1 MSEKIVIGTRGSKL
15 ALAQTKMVADLLSKD
30 GVEYEIKIVKTSG
43 DRFTEKPLTEFGGMG
58 AFVREIDKL
67 LVKGVIDVAV
77 HSLKDVPTKGIEGT
91 VIAAVLPRESPFDV
105 LVSRKGNL
113 DELPSGAVIG
123 TSSMRRRAQLKRY
136 RKDVIVENLRG
147 NVDTRLRK
155 LREGMYDAIILA
167 EAGIKRLG
175 ISADYKPLNLKD
187 FVPSAN
193 QGIVAIATRKG
204 EEYLVR
210 DYNHETTYVEGMVE
224 REIIRVLGAGCIVP
238 VGVHARYTG
247 SIIEVIAE
255 ILSSNGEETV
265 RVEKSIPFDDWIK
278 EARKIGNMLVEK
290 GGGDLIEKAVR

>member
-15 ALAQTKMVADLLSKD
+15 ALAQTELVADLLSKD
-30 GVEYEIKIVKTSG
+30 GIEYEIKIVKTSG

-77 HSLKDVPTKGIEGT
+77 HSLKDVPTKGIDGT

-105 LVSRKGNL
+105 LVSREGNL

-136 RKDVIVENLRG
+136 RKDVIVKNLRG

-193 QGIVAIATRKG
+193 QGIIAIATRKG

-210 DYNHETTYVEGMVE
+210 GYNHETTYVEGMVE

-247 SIIEVIAE
+247 SIIEIIAE
-255 ILSSNGEETV
+255 ILSSDGERTI
-265 RVEKSIPFDDWIK
+265 RVEKSIPSDDWIK
-278 EARKIGNMLVEK
+278 EARKIGNMLVK
-290 GGGDLIEKAVR
+290 KGGDLIEKTVW